1 MPWQHYFPTS
11 SIDYEI
17 NFKLIQNNL
26 FFVFQRKK
34 IAAADFGINESRKLQ
49 HYSILYTLD

>member
-11 SIDYEI
+11 SIDYEN

-26 FFVFQRKK
+26 FFVFQREK

>member
-1 MPWQHYFPTS
+1 MATS
-11 SIDYEI
+11 VHALTALL
-17 NFKLIQNNL
+17 KLIQNNL
-26 FFVFQRKK
+26 FFVFQREK